1 MAVGSIGVDFD
12 FARYIALRQGAVI
25 EQARGG
31 AVYGYSGER
40 KVRRTLAA
48 ARPVTMALEATTRFW
63 RDTARAEL
71 LGTSVKVTGEQ
82 YPRVY
87 AAARRAGAALGVRV
101 PPVFVAPARGAVKAR
116 VLGTEDAHY
125 LVVGA
130 EWADALTE
138 DELTALLGHE
148 LAHVQNGHVLY
159 ATSLYYLSHSAIFFV
174 RWIVQPAIMALQA
187 WSRRAEITCDRAAL
201 VATRDLGAT
210 LAALVKVELG
220 IEKGA
225 AFNLEDYLRE
235 QDAAVAGT
243 RKGLGRYNELFR
255 SHPYL
260 PKRVAAL
267 RLFGRSALY
276 ASLTGASPEG
286 KLALKDVDAK
296 VGELISVF

>member
-1 MAVGSIGVDFD
+1 MTVGVDFD
-12 FARYIALRQGAVI
+12 FARYISMRRGAVE

-31 AVYGYSGER
+31 AVYGFVGER
-40 KVRRTLAA
+40 KVRRTLAS

-63 RDTARAEL
+63 RDVARAEL

-87 AAARRAGAALGVRV
+87 EAARRAGAALGVRV
-101 PPVFVAPARGAVKAR
+101 PPVFVAPGKGTVKAR
-116 VLGTEDAHY
+116 VLGTDDAPY

-130 EWADALTE
+130 EWADALSE

-159 ATSLYYLSHSAIFFV
+159 TTALYYLSHSAVFFV
-174 RWIVQPAIMALQA
+174 RWIVQPAIMTLQA

-201 VATRDLGAT
+201 VATRDLGVT

-220 IEKGA
+220 IERGA
-225 AFNLEDYLRE
+225 SFNLDDYLRD
-235 QDAAVAGT
+235 QDAAIAGT
-243 RKGLGRYNELFR
+243 RKGLGRYTELFR
-255 SHPYL
+255 AHPYL

-267 RLFGRSALY
+267 RLFADSALY

>member
-1 MAVGSIGVDFD
+1 MAAGSVGVDFD
-12 FARYIALRQGAVI
+12 FARYIAQRQGAAV

-31 AVYGYSGER
+31 AVYGYVGER

-87 AAARRAGAALGVRV
+87 EAARRAGAALGVRV
-101 PPVFVAPARGAVKAR
+101 PPVFVAPGRGNVKAR
-116 VLGTEDAHY
+116 VLGTDDAHY

-130 EWADALTE
+130 TWAEDLTE
-138 DELTALLGHE
+138 DELTALIGHE

-159 ATSLYYLSHSAIFFV
+159 ATALYYLSHSAVFFV
-174 RWIVQPAIMALQA
+174 RWIVQPAIMTLQA

-201 VATRDLGAT
+201 VATRDLATT

-225 AFNLEDYLRE
+225 AFNLDDYLRD

-255 SHPYL
+255 AHPYL

-267 RLFGRSALY
+267 RLFADSALY
-276 ASLTGASPEG
+276 ASLTGQSPEG

-296 VGELISVF
+296 VGELISIF